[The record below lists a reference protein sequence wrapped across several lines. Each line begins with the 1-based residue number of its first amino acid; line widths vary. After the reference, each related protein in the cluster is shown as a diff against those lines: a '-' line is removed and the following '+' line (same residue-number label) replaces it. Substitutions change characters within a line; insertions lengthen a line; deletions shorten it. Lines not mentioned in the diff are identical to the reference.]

1 MYKELTYIESTGT
14 QYIDTGITGS
24 SDITID
30 CDITVVETTAYSCLI
45 GEESSGASYIHGVT
59 NSGSITSGWITRQ
72 NRTTTFSG
80 NDIMALGIRTNL
92 KCNRDNVVYSNGNGT
107 KTFSV
112 GITVNDFEST
122 ATMYLFANNK
132 LQTLGSVTDYS
143 KLRLHYC
150 KIYKDGEL
158 IADYIPVKNVN
169 NTVCLYDKVTND
181 FLYNSGSGVFVAG
194 EEVDDDTDYDE
205 LETRLNAILEDK
217 NTNLLP
223 EHLKKGVTCLGV
235 EGSLEGIKLF
245 ETKAEMDADT
255 TSEVGQLGVIYRN
268 ITTPMAEGMTTDRV
282 GYPRIVTLDT
292 TYGQFGTGLTGTGGD
307 IAVSGSASYSSGRIS
322 IQLNDVIVEYT
333 SVDALHW
340 VRQSGPHTQYFGSP
354 ITFTAAWAEEA
365 WPMLGHFMVKQDLYQ
380 DGLYEYNGTSWEVA
394 PNQFT
399 LVTDTHLMQD
409 LVAYGRDGV
418 VTGTFAGGA
427 KIYPDVQT
435 LLNTYGEPVGD
446 LGLVYAYKEYPVQNG
461 SVFKKVKFNS
471 TVTFSE
477 DASGKFF
484 DFSNPDGDWE
494 SGFRI
499 EIGGNYMNITAN
511 NYSFSIFYST
521 TDNLTYTT
529 TEDVSG
535 WYEFNSVVTAQYEWD
550 DALSQLMS
558 IQMRSFDGLY
568 EVREGYDSYATYVLD
583 FSKSP
588 TVTNKEGRV
597 IRVSDI
603 QGVLDL
609 IDFESKDLDAVE
621 IYYDGTYHYAI
632 CGSSS
637 YGYYTIRDTSTNKVY
652 WTANTNRTD
661 IQYEEDRPLYKID
674 LANNTIVSVTPF
686 SSIAISENLVASG
699 YYKLAEVA
707 LNEDTYIVAY
717 SKNAEYHI
725 ESEWAIWKVA
735 SYGGT
740 VSGNDTYYIDNLRV
754 PVTKYFVAP
763 TQFNTT
769 SDYVYG
775 DTIFYGTAGP
785 DVGTLQKTNNLT
797 KDELKLRVDI
807 YNSFHNLSLDTS
819 TKDLSYAFQD
829 YQGDVLPNINT
840 SNVTNMLYMFKGA
853 SNLTSVPL
861 FDTSNVVTME
871 DMFYGCTNLT
881 EVPLFN
887 TSNVTTMLGM
897 FCDCINLT
905 TAPEFNTT
913 NVKSMYN
920 MFLRCKKLVTAPMM
934 DTKNVTSMMNMFY
947 QCENLVN
954 IPLYDTS
961 VNVNMNNA
969 FGSCLNL
976 SDESLNNILMMCVNA
991 VKITSSKTLKIIG
1004 LTQEQATK
1012 CTTLSNYSAFTAAG
1026 WTTGY

>member
-1 MYKELTYIESTGT
+1 MSTLSDNLTKILNEKEQKIKPENIKSGLVIFDIEGTLTSGL
-14 QYIDTGITGS
+14 DT
-24 SDITID
+24 SDATAVAD
-30 CDITVVETTAYSCLI
+30 DIVSGKTAYVGNQKIEGTMNRITYLD
-45 GEESSGASYIHGVT
+45 
-59 NSGSITSGWITRQ
+59 NS
-72 NRTTTFSG
+72 
-80 NDIMALGIRTNL
+80 DDLGIRPPTVHIDEMDGMQIFGLSAVPTNM
-92 KCNRDNVVYSNGNGT
+92 SNEESEESIRLTAGYMGPGGNTTEQIVIVDLAQNIAEAIGLT
-107 KTFSV
+107 S
-112 GITVNDFEST
+112 D
-122 ATMYLFANNK
+122 K
-132 LQTLGSVTDYS
+132 LV
-143 KLRLHYC
+143 K
-150 KIYKDGEL
+150 GE
-158 IADYIPVKNVN
+158 IV
-169 NTVCLYDKVTND
+169 
-181 FLYNSGSGVFVAG
+181 
-194 EEVDDDTDYDE
+194 
-205 LETRLNAILEDK
+205 
-217 NTNLLP
+217 
-223 EHLKKGVTCLGV
+223 LGV
-235 EGSLEGIKLF
+235 EGTAEGGSTRIPVKLF
-245 ETKAEMDADT
+245 ETREEMDADT
-255 TSEVGQLGVIYRN
+255 TSEVGQLAIIYRN

-282 GYPRIVTLDT
+282 GYPNRVTLDT
-292 TYGQFGTGLTGTGGD
+292 AVSASQGSGLSATGGE
-307 IAVSGSASYSSGRIS
+307 IAVSGSATYRPTSIDIS
-322 IQLNDVIVEYT
+322 LNDVVVRYT
-333 SVDALHW
+333 SEDGMNW
-340 VRQSGPHTQYFGSP
+340 VKETGPHTQYFGSP
-354 ITFTAAWAEEA
+354 VTFTAVWAEEM
-365 WPMLGHFMVKQDLYQ
+365 WPVLGYFMVKQDLCQ

-435 LLNTYGEPVGD
+435 LLDTYGEPVGD

-461 SVFKKVKFNS
+461 SAFKKVKFNS

-477 DASGKFF
+477 DASGRFF

-511 NYSFSIFYST
+511 DYSFSIFYST
-521 TDNLTYTT
+521 KDNLTYTT

-535 WYEFNSVVTAQYEWD
+535 WYEFKSVVTAQYEWD

-588 TVTNKEGRV
+588 TVTNKEGRI

-609 IDFESKDLDAVE
+609 IDFESKDLNAVE
-621 IYYDGTYHYAI
+621 IYYDGTYHYAM
-632 CGSSS
+632 CASGA
-637 YGYYTIRDTSTNKVY
+637 GAFYTLRDLSTNKVY
-652 WTANTNRTD
+652 WTVRTNLSYQFEEN
-661 IQYEEDRPLYKID
+661 QYLYKID
-674 LANNTIVSVTPF
+674 LATNTIVSATPF
-686 SSIAISENLVASG
+686 SSIATSENLVSSDG
-699 YYKLAEVA
+699 CYKLAEVT
-707 LNEDTYIVAY
+707 LNEEVYIVDY
-717 SKNAEYHI
+717 SKTAEYHI
-725 ESEWAIWKVA
+725 ESEWAIWRVA
-735 SYGGT
+735 SYG
-740 VSGNDTYYIDNLRV
+740 SAINSNDTYYIDNLRV